1 MPTDKTMS
9 LVSGL
14 TFGIRAEFESPMMF
28 MDFLIGR
35 DHIVALRFV

>member
-14 TFGIRAEFESPMMF
+14 TFGIRAEFESAMI
-28 MDFLIGR
+28 MDFLIGS
-35 DHIVALRFV
+35 DHIVAMRFV